1 MNWRISDLAQRN
13 IVTFLPTAT
22 IDFYLRWEQRLRT
35 CTSEYP
41 NHIKT
46 GENIHIR
53 HGWHF
58 FLLTSWRKRV
68 AEVLI
73 FLVSWSWLCCV
84 STALVL
90 FYLLHFLFLPLL
102 PSSGIPGQE
111 TGRHTWVICGHLPII
126 SYKRPCVATCQRQ
139 MIPCGVVY
147 ASTRTF
153 VFVLWQLYCSSP
165 VHSLLSVLPWERQ
178 LPDLAA
184 VVFSFPSPWSFQHFL
199 FAFYHSCFWTFCWVF
214 NKLSLT

>member
-1 MNWRISDLAQRN
+1 MLIKIDCKLEDFWFGTKEYCHFPSNSNYW
-13 IVTFLPTAT
+13 FLPPMGTK
-22 IDFYLRWEQRLRT
+22 IENIY
-35 CTSEYP
+35 CTSEYA
-41 NHIKT
+41 NHVKT

-68 AEVLI
+68 AGVLI

-90 FYLLHFLFLPLL
+90 FSLLHFLFFPLL
-102 PSSGIPGQE
+102 LSSGIPGQE

-126 SYKRPCVATCQRQ
+126 SYKRPCVATCQCQ
-139 MIPCGVVY
+139 MIPCGVVH
-147 ASTRTF
+147 ASTCTF

-165 VHSLLSVLPWERQ
+165 VHSLLSVLPWETVTW
-178 LPDLAA
+178 PCSCC
-184 VVFSFPSPWSFQHFL
+184 VFFSFPLEFPALFVCLLPFL
-199 FAFYHSCFWTFCWVF
+199 FLLGF
-214 NKLSLT
+214 